1 MQVWNK
7 GIHIPDLPAWA
18 LVAGGLGAG
27 GLYYYYKYHI
37 RPTHAHAPALI
48 GAHACMHAC
57 MALTRCTPY
66 QIILASFWT
75 ELMSVIAWTLPASPN
90 RLSHTSS
97 WHSREQ
103 QRWLAA
109 L

>member
-1 MQVWNK
+1 MCRIVPSSSGVPLSLPDAVVEPQRKLFTSPKACLVQVWNK

-48 GAHACMHAC
+48 GAQACMHAW
-57 MALTRCTPY
+57 P
-66 QIILASFWT
+66 
-75 ELMSVIAWTLPASPN
+75 
-90 RLSHTSS
+90 
-97 WHSREQ
+97 
-103 QRWLAA
+103 
-109 L
+109 